1 MHRSALKSE
10 VAVRVDRAREIFQI
24 VEAEYGIR
32 LGYFTLTS
40 NIWEYRDE
48 DALRRAVRR
57 YIHGKNSPGR
67 PTRDMDI
74 TGTIHNE
81 LLPVFPH
88 LKLIEMMHLSDSVT
102 GEPMYALENGWY
114 WFTNVQD
121 WSDQHREFT
130 PAQRAGAYLRCAPE
144 HFEGVA
150 TKEQFAAVVEQLR
163 PAWLAQARA
172 TRLTYG
178 LDPTTQRSST
188 SRTSSRS
195 KR

>member
-1 MHRSALKSE
+1 MQNSAMKNE
-10 VAVRVDRAREIFQI
+10 IAVRVDGAKECFQI
-24 VEAEYGIR
+24 VEAEYGISNDH
-32 LGYFTLTS
+32 FTLTG

-48 DALRRAVRR
+48 GALRRAVRR
-57 YIHGKNSPGR
+57 YLTGKNAPGR
-67 PTRDMDI
+67 PHRDTDI
-74 TGTIHNE
+74 CGAIHDE

-88 LKLIEMMHLSDSVT
+88 LKLIETMHLSDSVT

-121 WSDQHREFT
+121 WSQQRREFT

-144 HFEGVA
+144 HFEGVT

-163 PAWLAQARA
+163 PAWLAQAHA

-178 LDPTTQRSST
+178 LGSPVST
-188 SRTSSRS
+188 SEEEGQR
-195 KR
+195 